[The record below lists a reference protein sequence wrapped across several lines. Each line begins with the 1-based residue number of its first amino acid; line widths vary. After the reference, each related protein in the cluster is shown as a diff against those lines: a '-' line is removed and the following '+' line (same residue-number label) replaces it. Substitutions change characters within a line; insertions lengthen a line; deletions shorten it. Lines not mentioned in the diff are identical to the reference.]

1 MSTISPVRTGLVL
14 GVVFGLWH
22 LCWSV
27 LVAIG
32 WAQPFIDFVFW
43 MHFIKPVYAIQNFNE
58 ITAVILIVVTTL
70 LGFVVGSVFALL
82 WNWIHRA

>member
-1 MSTISPVRTGLVL
+1 MIWREIAHAQFDLHHEKL
-14 GVVFGLWH
+14 
-22 LCWSV
+22 
-27 LVAIG
+27 AILRHTKSLRG
-32 WAQPFIDFVFW
+32 GFVFW